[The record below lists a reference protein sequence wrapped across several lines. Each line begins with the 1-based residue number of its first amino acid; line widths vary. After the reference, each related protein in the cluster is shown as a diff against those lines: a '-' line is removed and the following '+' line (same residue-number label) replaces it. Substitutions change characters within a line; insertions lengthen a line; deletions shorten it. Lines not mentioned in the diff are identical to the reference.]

1 MTMSIRRIWFGVATA
16 LWALVTL
23 PASAAEMQR
32 IDAFA
37 IDRTEVT
44 IGAFRTFVGATG
56 AVTKAERDGGGFVYE
71 GGWQRMPGWTWKRP
85 YGRDAA
91 ADEPAVHIT
100 YDEAEAFC
108 RWAGK
113 RLPTDAEWIEA
124 AYVEHRTAPS
134 QGFETGRRYPY
145 PTGTTP
151 NGANCLSGCGTV
163 STVGAAPGIIGA
175 APGITRG
182 RGHAK
187 AGSTKP
193 GVNGLTE
200 MAANVW
206 EWTETGDPGEKG
218 TRGGSWWYG
227 PEQMKADSRYTKPRD
242 FPAVYIGFRCVKDL
256 R

>member
-44 IGAFRTFVGATG
+44 IDTFRTFVGATG

-91 ADEPAVHIT
+91 DDEPAVHVT
-100 YDEAEAFC
+100 YDEADAFC

-113 RLPTDAEWIEA
+113 RLPTDAEWIEYDVEVDPKGVIERTGLILA
-124 AYVEHRTAPS
+124 ATQKVVVR
-134 QGFETGRRYPY
+134 
-145 PTGTTP
+145 
-151 NGANCLSGCGTV
+151 
-163 STVGAAPGIIGA
+163 
-175 APGITRG
+175 
-182 RGHAK
+182 
-187 AGSTKP
+187 GST
-193 GVNGLTE
+193 GQLSVVVFGI
-200 MAANVW
+200 
-206 EWTETGDPGEKG
+206 ETP
-218 TRGGSWWYG
+218 T
-227 PEQMKADSRYTKPRD
+227 A
-242 FPAVYIGFRCVKDL
+242 
-256 R
+256 

>member
-1 MTMSIRRIWFGVATA
+1 MTMSICRIWFGVATA

-44 IGAFRTFVGATG
+44 IDAFRTFVGATG

-85 YGRDAA
+85 YGRDA
-91 ADEPAVHIT
+91 DDGEPAVHVT
-100 YDEAEAFC
+100 YDEADAFC

-124 AYVEHRTAPS
+124 AYVERRTAPS

-151 NGANCLSGCGTV
+151 DGTNCLSGCGTV
-163 STVGAAPGIIGA
+163 STVGAV
-175 APGITRG
+175 PGITRG

-242 FPAVYIGFRCVKDL
+242 FPAIYIGFRCVKDL